1 MAHFVSNANERILQ
15 MTSII
20 FYLFSCIAV
29 SSAVLVVSCRN
40 PVHSVLA
47 LIASFFAIAGLFV
60 LLGAEFLAMLMMIVY
75 VGAVAVLFLFVV
87 MMLDI
92 DFVELRAGFSKYL
105 PAGIAFGV
113 VLVFELGLILSNWK
127 FSENVALNI
136 DSPTPIGVT
145 NTIALSKV
153 IYTDYIY
160 LFQTAGLVLFVAMIG
175 AIVLTFRENPNV
187 KRQNVVQQMQRDG
200 SKSVTL
206 VDIKPGEGL

>member
-1 MAHFVSNANERILQ
+1 

-20 FYLFSCIAV
+20 FYLFALTALV
-29 SSAVLVVSCRN
+29 SAVLVVSCRN

-47 LIASFFAIAGLFV
+47 LIATFFAVSGLFI

-92 DFVELRAGFSKYL
+92 DFVELRVGFSKYL
-105 PAGIAFGV
+105 PAGIVFGS
-113 VLVFELGLILSNWK
+113 VLVFELGLILSNWT
-127 FSENVALNI
+127 FSGSLALNAA
-136 DSPTPIGVT
+136 SPNPPEVT

-160 LFQTAGLVLFVAMIG
+160 LFQLAGLILFVAMIG
-175 AIVLTFRENPNV
+175 AIVLTFRENSVV
-187 KRQNVVQQMQRDG
+187 KRQNVVEQIQRDG
-200 SKSVTL
+200 SVSVKL